1 MAEPSLLQS
10 FNRPLVLRISA
21 VLLLVGLLL
30 WGTWVSRELARP
42 REQIVT
48 VRLAETIARFVDVE
62 ARAQKDPAE
71 GQARTLAYLK
81 AAEAAVQDMGTGGRV
96 VLVEYRGEEQWVPIK
111 PSHKMTEAQ
120 VRAEMALQPLEWV
133 ETLKVLP
140 RQHILIFR
148 RRAK

>member
-1 MAEPSLLQS
+1 MADAPTLPS
-10 FNRPLVLRISA
+10 FNRVLALRLGA

-30 WGTWVSRELARP
+30 WGVWVSRELARP

-48 VRLAETIARFVDVE
+48 VRLAETIARFVDAE

-96 VLVEYRGEEQWVPIK
+96 VLVAEAVLAGEVPDAT
-111 PSHKMTEAQ
+111 PE
-120 VRAEMALQPLEWV
+120 LE
-133 ETLKVLP
+133 
-140 RQHILIFR
+140 R
-148 RRAK
+148 RIAARLSPEKHP

>member
-1 MAEPSLLQS
+1 MAEPSLIQS

-30 WGTWVSRELARP
+30 WGAWVSRELARP

-48 VRLAETIARFVDVE
+48 VRLAETIARFVDAE
-62 ARAQKDPAE
+62 ARAQKDPQE

-96 VLVEYRGEEQWVPIK
+96 VLVAEAVLAGEVPDVT
-111 PSHKMTEAQ
+111 PE
-120 VRAEMALQPLEWV
+120 LE
-133 ETLKVLP
+133 
-140 RQHILIFR
+140 R
-148 RRAK
+148 RIAARLSPEKHP